1 MHGMSVF
8 KADHQRLF
16 HPLFLDELQRQTD
29 RRFFNVLNKIRF
41 SNIDKE
47 VKEALAERFAA
58 YNPSTELWNTTF
70 LASLRSEARLL
81 NQTVLD
87 SILTNDDTFVSVVN
101 DYQNNQL
108 VETAEDSTI
117 FKNGT
122 NIPRTVVYTLSA
134 KVIFLTN
141 TVLVIKGI
149 SNRSVGVIISV
160 NLNGKVE
167 AVFLTKNRIEVSAS
181 DITLI

>member
-1 MHGMSVF
+1 MSVF
-8 KADHQRLF
+8 KADHWRLF

-41 SNIDKE
+41 NNIDEE
-47 VKEALAERFAA
+47 VKEALVERFTA
-58 YNPSTELWNTTF
+58 YNPSTELQNTTF
-70 LASLRSEARLL
+70 LTSLRSETRLL

-87 SILTNDDTFVSVVN
+87 SILTNDDTFMSVIN
-101 DYQNNQL
+101 DYQNNQP
-108 VETAEDSTI
+108 VKTAEDSTI

-122 NIPRTVVYTLSA
+122 NIPRTVVYTPSV

-141 TVLVIKGI
+141 AMLITKGI

-160 NLNGKVE
+160 DPDGKVE
-167 AVFLTKNRIEVSAS
+167 AAFLIKNGIEVSAS

>member
-1 MHGMSVF
+1 
-8 KADHQRLF
+8 
-16 HPLFLDELQRQTD
+16 
-29 RRFFNVLNKIRF
+29 
-41 SNIDKE
+41 
-47 VKEALAERFAA
+47 
-58 YNPSTELWNTTF
+58 
-70 LASLRSEARLL
+70 LL

-87 SILTNDDTFVSVVN
+87 SILTNDDTFVSVIN

-122 NIPRTVVYTLSA
+122 NILRTVVYTPGI

-141 TVLVIKGI
+141 IILAIKGI

-160 NLNGKVE
+160 DLDGKVE
-167 AVFLTKNRIEVSAS
+167 AAFLIKNRIKVSAS

>member
-1 MHGMSVF
+1 MSV
-8 KADHQRLF
+8 
-16 HPLFLDELQRQTD
+16 
-29 RRFFNVLNKIRF
+29 I
-41 SNIDKE
+41 
-47 VKEALAERFAA
+47 
-58 YNPSTELWNTTF
+58 
-70 LASLRSEARLL
+70 
-81 NQTVLD
+81 
-87 SILTNDDTFVSVVN
+87 N
-101 DYQNNQL
+101 DYQNNQPI
-108 VETAEDSTI
+108 ETAEDSTI

-141 TVLVIKGI
+141 TMLVIKGI